1 MNLQI
6 KRTLNFESIF
16 LRIGWM
22 GAMSK
27 RTGRS
32 PAARVIYARETPMR
46 PFPPVI
52 KIDMMDL
59 SPSLFYLYFILQPVS
74 SQETSISFAGIMIG
88 VPT

>member
-1 MNLQI
+1 
-6 KRTLNFESIF
+6 
-16 LRIGWM
+16 M

-32 PAARVIYARETPMR
+32 PHSTVICVRETPMR
-46 PFPPVI
+46 PLPPVI

-59 SPSLFYLYFILQPVS
+59 FPFLSYLYFILQPVS
-74 SQETSISFAGIMIG
+74 SQGTSISFAGIVIG